1 MAGNGG
7 RCLLVANTFPPVI
20 GGSSNVYENLA
31 RRAAGEIVVLTSRLD
46 HRTGK
51 PLAGCAAHDA
61 AASYP
66 IHRIDLVRPPLTRI
80 SIELE
85 TGILASG
92 RPPPPRPSPAR
103 GKGEDAVRHPEP
115 SPLAGEGWVGG
126 PGAMPLYTQTQP
138 ALAGAAAGSRWRR
151 LATEARIGIDL
162 LRTVAALVRKYR
174 IGVVCIADDETV
186 GWLVPAAKRLLRRA
200 AIVYC
205 HGDDLVETDP
215 RRIQRRRRWFDA
227 ADAVVAA
234 SGFARDRLAGPYG
247 VPPSRIET
255 ILNGVDLDRF
265 RPLPPPP
272 DLAARYGVGGG
283 RGRVLLAASRLVP
296 RKGVDRTLQALP
308 SVLAAHPD
316 TVLLI
321 VGDGEQR
328 AALEWLAADLGVAHA
343 LRFAGAVPPEAMPA
357 HYALADILVL
367 PNRAAPEGGGEDGM
381 PLVFLEAN
389 ACGKPA
395 VGGRAGGTTEAIAD
409 GENGLLV
416 DGDDPAAIAGALL
429 RLLGDAALYERLR
442 AGALAAARRA
452 DWSER
457 TAAFLA
463 LCQRLGTR
471 S

>member
-46 HRTGK
+46 HRTGA

-61 AASYP
+61 AAPYP
-66 IHRIDLVRPPLTRI
+66 IHRIDLVRPPL
-80 SIELE
+80 
-85 TGILASG
+85 
-92 RPPPPRPSPAR
+92 
-103 GKGEDAVRHPEP
+103 
-115 SPLAGEGWVGG
+115 AG
-126 PGAMPLYTQTQP
+126 T
-138 ALAGAAAGSRWRR
+138 AAGRSWRR
-151 LATEARIGIDL
+151 LVREVRIAIDL
-162 LRTVAALVRKYR
+162 FRTVAVLVRKYR
-174 IGVVCIADDETV
+174 IGVVCVADDETV

-215 RRIQRRRRWFDA
+215 RRIRRRRRWFDA

-234 SGFARDRLAGPYG
+234 SGFARDRLADPYG
-247 VPPSRIET
+247 VPPSKIAT
-255 ILNGVDLDRF
+255 IPNGVDLDRF
-265 RPLPPPP
+265 RPQAPPP
-272 DLAARYGVGGG
+272 DLAARYGIGAGHG
-283 RGRVLLAASRLVP
+283 HVLLAASRLVP
-296 RKGVDRTLQALP
+296 RKGIDRTLQALP

-316 TVLLI
+316 LVCLI

-328 AALEWLAADLGVAHA
+328 AALERLATDVGVAHA
-343 LRFAGAVPPEAMPA
+343 VRFAGAVPPEAMPA
-357 HYALADILVL
+357 HYALADIVVL
-367 PNRAAPEGGGEDGM
+367 PNRRAAVATPAGGGDEDGM

-395 VGGRAGGTTEAIAD
+395 VGGRAGGTPEAIVD

-416 DGDDPAAIAGALL
+416 DGDDPAAIADALL
-429 RLLGDAALYERLR
+429 RLLGDATLYERLK

-463 LCQRLGTR
+463 LCQRLGAR